1 MTCKVVGL
9 TMSDLEYMTIGDCL
23 DYADEYISMRNGD
36 APDSNNKNSVVKAK
50 QSDFDNF

>member
-23 DYADEYISMRNGD
+23 DYADEYISLKNGD
-36 APDSNNKNSVVKAK
+36 TQNDSKNTVVKAK
-50 QSDFDNF
+50 QSDFDSF